1 MMRIYW
7 ATNNNSIYP
16 QFIDSFLD
24 ISQDQDLL
32 KILRSK
38 IKRKNRKYNNN
49 NVQDNTNKLLEK
61 FVKLK
66 NLNKSISARPK
77 KLFKED
83 FTQKK

>member
-1 MMRIYW
+1 MADSHTIEFTSYDEDLLK

-38 IKRKNRKYNNN
+38 FKRKNRKYNNN
-49 NVQDNTNKLLEK
+49 NVQDNTINY
-61 FVKLK
+61 
-66 NLNKSISARPK
+66 
-77 KLFKED
+77 
-83 FTQKK
+83 